1 METFGKLS
9 ENMSTEQVTGQL
21 KELTNGKPGT
31 LRLVIFSAI
40 ILSLSFFISPKLGE
54 VIKRSSFF
62 MFFAFFIISAY
73 SFTTAKVS
81 KKNNLVMDIEIL
93 TKEISEYISSGA
105 YMNKYKTLSEFI
117 PEVMDENRHVYSMW
131 VAIDEDDDDMNI
143 KKSDSVYSFR
153 NNGRRITMTRPV
165 EKTYKNYKE
174 MSWYKKGESMFSDS
188 VTYNRGIWI
197 EPFVEDKLSTSLLF
211 PCIYPIIKDDVFKG
225 VVACC
230 LTLYSNENI

>member
-131 VAIDEDDDDMNI
+131 VAIDE
-143 KKSDSVYSFR
+143 
-153 NNGRRITMTRPV
+153 
-165 EKTYKNYKE
+165 
-174 MSWYKKGESMFSDS
+174 
-188 VTYNRGIWI
+188 
-197 EPFVEDKLSTSLLF
+197 
-211 PCIYPIIKDDVFKG
+211 
-225 VVACC
+225 
-230 LTLYSNENI
+230 